1 MMINS
6 HKIEIAKLA
15 FNKKDTEA
23 IRSISWSIN
32 QHSNSAKYLGHMN
45 VLNIALG
52 LIYYL
57 IIESYQNF
65 FIVIHGIILF
75 FILKEYYY
83 HKCFVYDDFK
93 EYLKIIESFFKKK
106 NINFERGDYIDSWT
120 IHGSISTA
128 AERLMV
134 KNDLDNALQKI
145 SHKEKWLYIFN
156 IPKIIR
162 TFAGIPF

>member
-32 QHSNSAKYLGHMN
+32 QHSNSAKYLSHMN
-45 VLNIALG
+45 FLNLALG

-57 IIESYQNF
+57 TIESYQNF
-65 FIVIHGIILF
+65 FILIHGIIFF

-83 HKCFVYDDFK
+83 HKCFV
-93 EYLKIIESFFKKK
+93 
-106 NINFERGDYIDSWT
+106 
-120 IHGSISTA
+120 
-128 AERLMV
+128 
-134 KNDLDNALQKI
+134 
-145 SHKEKWLYIFN
+145 
-156 IPKIIR
+156 
-162 TFAGIPF
+162 

>member
-75 FILKEYYY
+75 FRI
-83 HKCFVYDDFK
+83 
-93 EYLKIIESFFKKK
+93 SK
-106 NINFERGDYIDSWT
+106 NY
-120 IHGSISTA
+120 
-128 AERLMV
+128 
-134 KNDLDNALQKI
+134 
-145 SHKEKWLYIFN
+145 
-156 IPKIIR
+156 
-162 TFAGIPF
+162 